1 MTKDDEI
8 NSGVEFF
15 YKLSLKPEF
24 QNDLAEARK
33 HLGIT
38 PSGYMDPQTREKL
51 WIEYKKANVIELLG
65 TELHLKT
72 KYKVPTPYFEF
83 IDDYIFFGKPVNAPK
98 KKSPVALLSPTKEL
112 EDLYDG
118 MYEPT
123 AKLLLF
129 GNATQEKVLEFIKKN
144 WREIELTLNKNINK
158 THRVRKTTHKEQN
171 RTIRELW
178 RTNLGVLQKEAGS
191 TTKERDLLVSRIL
204 VKRGLTTKE
213 LSGGYI
219 RKVANQ
225 KE

>member
-1 MTKDDEI
+1 MTKDDDT
-8 NSGVEFF
+8 NPGVEFF

-24 QNDLAEARK
+24 QNDLVKTRE
-33 HLGIT
+33 HLGIIPT
-38 PSGYMDPQTREKL
+38 GYIDPKTRAKL
-51 WIEYKKANVIELLG
+51 WIEYRKANVIELLG
-65 TELHLKT
+65 AELHLKI

-112 EDLYDG
+112 EDFYDG
-118 MYEPT
+118 VYEPT

-129 GNATQEKVLEFIKKN
+129 GNATQEKVLEFVRKN

-171 RTIRELW
+171 LVIRELW
-178 RTNLGVLQKEAGS
+178 HTNLGVLQKEAGS
-191 TTKERDLLVSRIL
+191 TTKERDLLVSKIL
-204 VKRGLTTKE
+204 VKRGLTAKE